1 MAENLS
7 NTGYRPDAWGSP
19 SAGAVTEQA
28 TIGASIVIK
37 GEVSGSE
44 PLFIDGTVEGLVHC
58 LEHRV
63 TIGRN
68 STVKADIQAREVA
81 VMGSVKGNIHCSD
94 LVDLRAESNIQGE
107 IVTRRIRID
116 DGAVLKGS
124 VEIQRAEKGAQAS
137 DASKAAPVEA
147 EAKVEAKAPEEAA
160 NAAAETESAK
170 PHPSKA
176 EVLAAAVARRVA
188 GSSVLFK
195 PVR

>member
-1 MAENLS
+1 LS
-7 NTGYRPDAWGSP
+7 NTGYRPDAWGAP
-19 SAGAVTEQA
+19 LAGPVTEQA

-44 PLFIDGTVEGLVHC
+44 PLFIDGTVEGSVHC
-58 LEHRV
+58 PEHRV

-81 VMGSVKGNIHCSD
+81 VMGSVKGNIQCSD

-124 VEIQRAEKGAQAS
+124 VEIQRT
-137 DASKAAPVEA
+137 DKAAQ
-147 EAKVEAKAPEEAA
+147 APEELKITSPKPEGKVPVQSAP
-160 NAAAETESAK
+160 AETESAN
-170 PHPSKA
+170 PEASKA
-176 EVLAAAVARRVA
+176 EVLSAAVARRVA
-188 GSSVLFK
+188 GSSVLCK

>member
-7 NTGYRPDAWGSP
+7 NTGYRPDAWGGP
-19 SAGAVTEQA
+19 SAGPVTQHA

-44 PLFIDGTVEGLVHC
+44 PLFIDGTVEGSVHC
-58 LEHRV
+58 PEHRV

-68 STVKADIQAREVA
+68 STVKADIQAAEVA
-81 VMGSVKGNIHCSD
+81 VMGSVNGNIHCSD
-94 LVDLRAESNIQGE
+94 LVDLRAESNIHGD

-124 VEIQRAEKGAQAS
+124 VEIERT
-137 DASKAAPVEA
+137 D
-147 EAKVEAKAPEEAA
+147 KVAKATAELNTISAIPEGKVPMQSAPAQTELA
-160 NAAAETESAK
+160 NLE
-170 PHPSKA
+170 PSKA
-176 EVLAAAVARRVA
+176 EVLGAAVARRVA

>member
-7 NTGYRPDAWGSP
+7 NAGYRADGWGAP
-19 SAGAVTEQA
+19 AAGPATEQA

-44 PLFIDGTVEGLVHC
+44 PLFIDGTVEGSVHC
-58 LEHRV
+58 PEHRV
-63 TIGRN
+63 TVGRN
-68 STVKADIQAREVA
+68 STVRADIRAREVA
-81 VMGSVKGNIHCSD
+81 VMGSVKGNIHCTD

-124 VEIQRAEKGAQAS
+124 VEIQRAEKGAQIPEEP
-137 DASKAAPVEA
+137 KIAA
-147 EAKVEAKAPEEAA
+147 AKDEAKAPVQAPQA
-160 NAAAETESAK
+160 DTEPAK
-170 PHPSKA
+170 PEPSKA
-176 EVLAAAVARRVA
+176 EVLSAAVARRVV

>member
-7 NTGYRPDAWGSP
+7 NTGYRPDAWGAP
-19 SAGAVTEQA
+19 SAGVVTEQA

-58 LEHRV
+58 PEHRV

-81 VMGSVKGNIHCSD
+81 VIGSVKGNIHCSD

-124 VEIQRAEKGAQAS
+124 GEIQRAEKGAQAPE
-137 DASKAAPVEA
+137 ASKAAPVEA
-147 EAKVEAKAPEEAA
+147 EAKAPEEAA
-160 NAAAETESAK
+160 TAMAETEAAK
-170 PHPSKA
+170 PHPSRA
-176 EVLAAAVARRVA
+176 EVLAAAVARRVP